1 MITATMVLVAVL
13 GQGERETLVVAN
25 ATEILK
31 DMTQIPERGI
41 PPAILTDA
49 EGFIFVPGLV
59 KLGFVVGGK
68 HGRGIAILRKPD
80 GTWSNPILIKL
91 TGGSIGWQAGVESS
105 DLLLVVKRRR
115 TVEEI
120 LTQRKF
126 TLGANAG
133 LAVGPMGRDIQAK
146 TDIQLK
152 AEMYAY
158 SRSRGLFA
166 GISIEGGAV
175 RVDDMGNRRMY
186 RTELAP
192 LHLAS
197 AAIPVP
203 TEVMS
208 LKETLLRLSPPKTP
222 VAQPQ
227 LPPPVGS
234 GN

>member
-1 MITATMVLVAVL
+1 MISATMILAAVL
-13 GQGERETLVVAN
+13 GQGERETIVVAN
-25 ATEILK
+25 SVEVLK

-80 GTWSNPILIKL
+80 GTWSNPIMIKL

-105 DLLLVVKRRR
+105 DLLLVVRKRR

-133 LAVGPMGRDIQAK
+133 LAVGPMGRDIQAG
-146 TDIQLK
+146 TDVQLK
-152 AEMYAY
+152 AEMFAY

-166 GISIEGGAV
+166 GVSIEGGAV
-175 RVDDMGNRRMY
+175 RVDDMGNRKLY
-186 RTELAP
+186 NTELVP
-192 LHLAS
+192 LHLTS

-203 TEVMS
+203 VEVMN
-208 LKETLLRLSPPKTP
+208 LKETLLRLSPPKKP
-222 VAQPQ
+222 IVPPPF
-227 LPPPVGS
+227 PPPVGS

>member
-1 MITATMVLVAVL
+1 MISAAMILATAF

-25 ATEILK
+25 SIEVLK
-31 DMTQIPERGI
+31 DLTQIPERGI
-41 PPAILTDA
+41 PPVILADA

-68 HGRGIAILRKPD
+68 HGRGIAVLRRPD
-80 GTWSNPILIKL
+80 GLWSNPVMIKL

-105 DLLLVVKRRR
+105 DLLLVVRKRR

-120 LTQRKF
+120 LTTQKF

-133 LAVGPMGRDIQAK
+133 LAVGPMGRDLQAK
-146 TDIQLK
+146 TDVKLK

-166 GISIEGGAV
+166 GVSIEGGSV
-175 RVDDMGNRRMY
+175 RVDDMGNRRLY
-186 RTELAP
+186 NTELGP
-192 LHLAS
+192 LRLATAS
-197 AAIPVP
+197 IPVP
-203 TEVMS
+203 TEVVM
-208 LKETLLRLSPPKTP
+208 LKETLMRLSPPKKPIDAP
-222 VAQPQ
+222 V

-234 GN
+234 G